1 MQPNLAYLSTE
12 PPFWLAVCFA
22 IVTALTL
29 AGFIRAVHLAKP
41 NLTIAVFAGLFVW
54 LFLLGLLALQGF
66 FTMLGPTPP
75 RLFLAV
81 LVPLLLISGLF
92 VSASGRRFLDTLPLS
107 TLTYLNSIRVFVEL
121 VLYGLYIHHQIPEIM
136 TFEGRNFDI
145 LAGLTAPV
153 IAYFSFNKPI
163 LTKRWLFV
171 WNVCSLL
178 LLLNIVTHAML
189 SAPSPLQKLAFEQ
202 PNIGVLKFPFI
213 WLPGF
218 VVPVILLGHF
228 VSLRQL
234 RATIFRP

>member
-1 MQPNLAYLSTE
+1 
-12 PPFWLAVCFA
+12 
-22 IVTALTL
+22 
-29 AGFIRAVHLAKP
+29 
-41 NLTIAVFAGLFVW
+41 
-54 LFLLGLLALQGF
+54 
-66 FTMLGPTPP
+66 MLGPTPP

-92 VSASGRRFLDTLPLS
+92 VSAGGRRFLDALPLS

-121 VLYGLYIHHQIPEIM
+121 ILYGLYIHHQIPEIM

-218 VVPVILLGHF
+218 VVPVILWDTSFL
-228 VSLRQL
+228 LRQL